1 VNEPSKSPVYDSPP
15 PAPEPFYKTWIK
27 ALTKPNEQTF
37 IDIANSP
44 DVSPGKAYLWLVIS
58 YILSFLI
65 ISLVTLFGTS
75 NQFDNLRTSL
85 GSSAIALL
93 CGAPIG
99 AVIGVFFYSLEIAI
113 TQWVAKLFK
122 GTGTYNQL
130 IYSVAAFAAPMML
143 VSGLISALAMIPAI
157 GICFS
162 IIGILISLYTLFLM
176 VTAVKGVNRFGWGEA
191 LGSVFLP
198 GIVIGLLCGCVIVV
212 IIMLLGPAIGDVFS
226 TINQSLIY

>member
-1 VNEPSKSPVYDSPP
+1 
-15 PAPEPFYKTWIK
+15 
-27 ALTKPNEQTF
+27 
-37 IDIANSP
+37 
-44 DVSPGKAYLWLVIS
+44 VIS
-58 YILSFLI
+58 NIVSFII
-65 ISLVTLFGTS
+65 ISLVALFGPS
-75 NQFDNLRTSL
+75 NQFDNLGTSL
-85 GSSAIALL
+85 GATAISII

-99 AVIGVFFYSLEIAI
+99 AVIGVFFYALEIAI

-130 IYSVAAFAAPMML
+130 IYSVAAFMAPMML
-143 VSGLISALAMIPAI
+143 VSSLISALGMIPTV

-162 IIGILISLYTLFLM
+162 VFGILIGLYNLFLM

-198 GIVIGLLCGCVIVV
+198 GIVIVFLCGCVIVA
-212 IIMLLGPAIGDVFS
+212 ILMLLGPVIGNVFS